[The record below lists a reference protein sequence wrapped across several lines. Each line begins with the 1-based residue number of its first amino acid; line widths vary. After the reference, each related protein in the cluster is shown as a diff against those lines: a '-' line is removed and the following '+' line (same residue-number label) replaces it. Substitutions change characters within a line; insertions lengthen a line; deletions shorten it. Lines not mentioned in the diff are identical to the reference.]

1 MVVGVNTPATD
12 ETPNAMPRSLATSV
26 ASAKASCAAFAL
38 CTPAS
43 RTVNTP
49 VATVAGVTGTVPDT
63 NAADVEAARGCVCD
77 AVFSGT
83 AAGIFAVLSW
93 FLSKAAAW
101 AVLPF
106 QVLAGVCLAI
116 FLIASVNIVKWWI
129 VLARRAKRIV

>member
-1 MVVGVNTPATD
+1 MDVTSELAQGEHVHSNMPAQ
-12 ETPNAMPRSLATSV
+12 NWGRLAV
-26 ASAKASCAAFAL
+26 AFI
-38 CTPAS
+38 
-43 RTVNTP
+43 
-49 VATVAGVTGTVPDT
+49 
-63 NAADVEAARGCVCD
+63 
-77 AVFSGT
+77 FSGT